1 MHLFNIN
8 NKSMPHTMTHIYNPV
23 ASGQQE
29 PMPAQDSQPEQ
40 AKTPRRRI
48 AVAIAGTLLTIIAW
62 VLLFFSGT
70 ACIACA
76 AIAVAVCAFGVK
88 GRLHNLAVTALIA
101 SSVLIL
107 VYLIF
112 EGIIHILLNSL

>member
-1 MHLFNIN
+1 
-8 NKSMPHTMTHIYNPV
+8 MTHIYNPV

-76 AIAVAVCAFGVK
+76 AIAVAVCAFGSK
-88 GRLHNLAVTALIA
+88 RTPAQSRSDCLDSPIRTDTRIP
-101 SSVLIL
+101 
-107 VYLIF
+107 
-112 EGIIHILLNSL
+112 HI